1 MNAYYCTIQTAWKND
16 VCHKDIVTMIQS
28 WITMF
33 KDSINAKGDIQD
45 ILTRIKAGENPTK
58 IVEDFIYG
66 ARYETLR
73 AEFST

>member
-1 MNAYYCTIQTAWKND
+1 
-16 VCHKDIVTMIQS
+16 
-28 WITMF
+28 MF

-66 ARYETLR
+66 DRYETLR
-73 AEFST
+73 AEFPA